1 MPYYIKKNSP
11 KSFQVINISTGKIH
25 SKDTSLK
32 KAQAQVRLLDDLD
45 VKKGGME
52 EPPPPPPSAPRV
64 TQRRR
69 LPPLPPPP
77 PPEEVERMRRQAEAR
92 EEGRSRV
99 TGGMGT
105 IQSKPKIKTDRK
117 SVLRLSTAAI
127 NNILEEGISKE
138 DAKKLRR
145 ELENRDIKDTH
156 IYAHIAPKMKTKEL
170 FNPLLDDYP
179 SVQEARNRRVG
190 RGMTGGVLP
199 QNESI
204 DNLYQHYR
212 NIVHTWNTTRNPF
225 ATNQAFDALFPP
237 YFDSNEPY
245 FNEEALNGLMWEM
258 FAFVATTDNLQG
270 SPFFIPATF
279 PEYFEMISED
289 NLEDLMMDT
298 GDTYTDMLATGEE
311 TLTDTEDVGAGTIF
325 SRRRRQVLA
334 APDEEGKV
342 DDEDYNTTEQLVREL
357 RGIGATLDDLYD
369 LAQRTDDDDELDR
382 IIRRMD
388 IEEARETAI
397 INTLSQLGYRN
408 PAGEITGEIDLQG
421 GKISARNL
429 QGLLKQSYNPKN
441 ENFGDYEID
450 NSLSGQRVKVYKNKN
465 TGEVSVV
472 HRGTKGLSDWGNNIK
487 YALGLDLTNNDRFNH
502 SRDIQ
507 KKAEDKYGKE
517 NVSTLGHSMG
527 SKIARE
533 VGKDSKEIISL
544 NGAYSPQDLFKPISD
559 KEFNIR
565 TSLDPV
571 SALLPIKQNKNTF
584 TIPSVSLNPLTEHKT
599 DTLKRLPPET
609 MIGKGKKKMS
619 GGNLTAEQVSD
630 IDEVFN
636 TYRGL
641 FRRRGITPNKENN
654 LREQVIQH
662 LNSNPQPITDELVK
676 KLILRFYSEY

>member
-1 MPYYIKKNSP
+1 MPYYIKKKSP
-11 KSFQVINISTGKIH
+11 KAFQVINISTGKIH

-77 PPEEVERMRRQAEAR
+77 IIRIFTPEEVERMTRQAEAR
-92 EEGRSRV
+92 EQGRSRV
-99 TGGMGT
+99 TG
-105 IQSKPKIKTDRK
+105 
-117 SVLRLSTAAI
+117 
-127 NNILEEGISKE
+127 
-138 DAKKLRR
+138 
-145 ELENRDIKDTH
+145 
-156 IYAHIAPKMKTKEL
+156 
-170 FNPLLDDYP
+170 
-179 SVQEARNRRVG
+179 
-190 RGMTGGVLP
+190 GMTGGVLP

-204 DNLYQHYR
+204 DNLYQQYR
-212 NIVHTWNTTRNPF
+212 NIVNTWNTTRNPF

-245 FNEEALNGLMWEM
+245 FNEEALNGLMREM
-258 FAFVATTDNLQG
+258 FAFVVSTNDLAG
-270 SPFFIPATF
+270 GPFNIPTTF

-289 NLEDLMMDT
+289 NLEELMMNA
-298 GDTYTDMLATGEE
+298 GTDYFLTLTELLAAGEE
-311 TLTDTEDVGAGTIF
+311 GLTDTEDVGAGTVF
-325 SRRRRQVLA
+325 SRRRQVLP
-334 APDEEGKV
+334 APDEEGKI
-342 DDEDYNTTEQLVREL
+342 DEEDYNTTEQLVREL
-357 RGIGATLDDLYD
+357 RGIGETLDDLYD
-369 LAQRTDDDDELDR
+369 LAQRTDDDDEFDR

-388 IEEARETAI
+388 RVEARENAVI
-397 INTLSQLGYRN
+397 DALYQLGYRN
-408 PAGEITGEIDLQG
+408 PAGEITGDIDLEG

-450 NSLSGQRVKVYKNKN
+450 KSLSGQRAKVYKNKN

-472 HRGTKGLSDWGNNIK
+472 HRGTKGMTDWGNNLK
-487 YALGLDLTNNDRFNH
+487 YALGFNISNNDRFNH
-502 SRDIQ
+502 ARDIQ

-533 VGKDSKEIISL
+533 VGKDSKEIISF
-544 NGAYSPQDLFKPISD
+544 NGVYSPQDLFKPISD
-559 KEFNIR
+559 KEFNVR

-599 DTLKRLPPET
+599 DTLKRLPPEM

-630 IDEVFN
+630 VDEVFN

-641 FRRRGITPNKENN
+641 FRSRGITDSKE
-654 LREQVIQH
+654 RTIRGQVIQH
-662 LNSNPQPITDELVK
+662 LNNNPQPITDALVK
-676 KLILRFYSEY
+676 RLILRFFSEF